1 MPRKSSKTEHVL
13 KVIAHA
19 GESFETEEEAVEAAE
34 PVQEEPAE
42 ESVELTPTEAA
53 EPEREFAPEPTPTKP
68 LEPEGSTD
76 MRRELKE
83 QLKEELKEELL
94 EELKL
99 ETEAL
104 PKEEAIE
111 HVQPTMNVA
120 EVPPPPKDGEDEP
133 LHIGLHQAAPPVI
146 RGHELEVVNLSEVLA
161 YEMMGEVMSKLNVC
175 DCKICQADV
184 LALTLNR
191 VQQKYITTDAGK
203 QYMQLDLYRK
213 QYETDLLSALTKA
226 CVRVKGSP
234 RHK

>member
-19 GESFETEEEAVEAAE
+19 GENFEPEEETVPITE
-34 PVQEEPAE
+34 PQDEPEGGSAGDL
-42 ESVELTPTEAA
+42 SDMVS
-53 EPEREFAPEPTPTKP
+53 EPEREFAPEPTPTEP
-68 LEPEGSTD
+68 LEPTGSTD
-76 MRRELKE
+76 MRREIKE
-83 QLKEELKEELL
+83 QLKEELREELL

-99 ETEAL
+99 ETESL
-104 PKEEAIE
+104 PKEEEIE
-111 HVQPTMNVA
+111 HVQPTMNA
-120 EVPPPPKDGEDEP
+120 TEVPPSVEDDEGEP
-133 LHIGLHQAAPPVI
+133 LHIGLHQAAPPVL
-146 RGHELEVVNLSEVLA
+146 RGHDLEVINLSEVLA
-161 YEMMGEVMSKLNVC
+161 YEMMGEVMRKLNVC

>member
-19 GESFETEEEAVEAAE
+19 GENFEPEEAVDAAE
-34 PVQEEPAE
+34 PQE
-42 ESVELTPTEAA
+42 ELTPDGAEGLSEPAPV
-53 EPEREFAPEPTPTKP
+53 EPEREFAPEPTPTEP
-68 LEPEGSTD
+68 LEPAGSTD
-76 MRRELKE
+76 MRREIKE
-83 QLKEELKEELL
+83 QLKEELREELL

-99 ETEAL
+99 ESESL
-104 PKEEAIE
+104 PKEEEIE

-120 EVPPPPKDGEDEP
+120 EAPPADEGGEDEP
-133 LHIGLHQAAPPVI
+133 LHIGLHQAVPPVL
-146 RGHELEVVNLSEVLA
+146 RSHDLDVVNLSEVLA
-161 YEMMGEVMSKLNVC
+161 YDMMGEVMSKLNVC
-175 DCKICQADV
+175 DCRICQADV

>member
-1 MPRKSSKTEHVL
+1 KNVTEIPPREE
-13 KVIAHA
+13 
-19 GESFETEEEAVEAAE
+19 GE
-34 PVQEEPAE
+34 
-42 ESVELTPTEAA
+42 
-53 EPEREFAPEPTPTKP
+53 R
-68 LEPEGSTD
+68 G
-76 MRRELKE
+76 
-83 QLKEELKEELL
+83 
-94 EELKL
+94 
-99 ETEAL
+99 
-104 PKEEAIE
+104 
-111 HVQPTMNVA
+111 
-120 EVPPPPKDGEDEP
+120 EP
-133 LHIGLHQAAPPVI
+133 LQIGLHQAAPPVL
-146 RGHELEVVNLSEVLA
+146 RSHDLEIVNLSEVLA